1 MRNITFD
8 KVFTAK
14 WMHRVFALSLVVSY
28 LLAVYGIFRTN
39 LIPGKYLLPALL
51 IPGLVSAVL
60 IYFQLF
66 KSFSRIKGI
75 ILAVLSVLVIA
86 GNLYL
91 FSLGAATTKFFD
103 SIQSDGYTYE
113 EYSVVAL
120 KDVHVKLSSG
130 EHTTGII
137 TTDTNN
143 DQVKAEME
151 ERTKTTY
158 APVDDLTSLGLSL
171 ANRQTD
177 TSVLKSAYLQLVS
190 ENNPAMYQN
199 IEVLATF
206 TVKVKNAIVPTVKDT
221 SKPFVLYV
229 SGIDTY
235 GAIGTVARSDVNIL
249 LVMNPETHR
258 ILLVNTPRDYY
269 VQLHGTTGLRD
280 KLTHAGIY
288 GIDTSVQTLQDLYG
302 IPIDYYLRV
311 NFATLTNVV
320 DTLGGVS
327 VYSDNDFTAEGTH
340 FSVGYN
346 QLDGKEALT
355 FSRARHQF
363 AEGDRTR
370 GQNQQ
375 RVIEAII
382 TKLSTPETL
391 VNYRNIMAALAGT
404 FQTNAGSGTIT
415 SIMNKQLDDLSK
427 WMVESTSVD
436 GTGTTAPTY
445 SMGATP
451 LYVMEPDQKTVD
463 AAKQKIH
470 SYLSE

>member
-1 MRNITFD
+1 
-8 KVFTAK
+8 
-14 WMHRVFALSLVVSY
+14 MHRVFALSLVISY

-51 IPGLVSAVL
+51 IPGLISAALV
-60 IYFQLF
+60 YFQIF
-66 KSFSRIKGI
+66 KSLSRVRGI
-75 ILAVLSVLVIA
+75 IFAVLSVLVIA

-91 FSLGAATTKFFD
+91 FSLGAATSKFFD

-120 KDVHVKLSSG
+120 KDSHVKLNSG

-143 DQVKAEME
+143 DLVKAEME
-151 ERTKTTY
+151 ERTKTAYTN
-158 APVDDLTSLGLSL
+158 VDDLTSLALSL

-199 IEVLATF
+199 IEVLTTF
-206 TVKVKNAIVPTVKDT
+206 TVKVKNKIVPTTKDT

-249 LVMNPETHR
+249 LVVNPETHR

-327 VYSDNDFTAEGTH
+327 VYSDNDFTAEGVH

-363 AEGDRTR
+363 SEGDRTR

-404 FQTNAGSGTIT
+404 FQTNAGSDTIT
-415 SIMNKQLDDLSK
+415 SIMNKQLDDLAK
-427 WMVESTSVD
+427 WTVESTAVD
-436 GTGTTAPTY
+436 GTGMAAPTY
-445 SMGATP
+445 SMGAVP

-470 SYLSE
+470 TYLGQ